1 LMASEERRST
11 LHMPLWVQSVGEK
24 II

>member
-1 LMASEERRST
+1 MASEERRST
-11 LHMPLWVQSVGEK
+11 LHMPLWVQSVGEN